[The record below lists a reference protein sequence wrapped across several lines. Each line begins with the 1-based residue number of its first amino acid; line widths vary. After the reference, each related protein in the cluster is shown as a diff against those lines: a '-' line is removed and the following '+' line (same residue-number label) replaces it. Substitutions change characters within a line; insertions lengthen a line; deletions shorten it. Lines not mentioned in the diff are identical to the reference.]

1 MSVTKSILGPGEYNE
16 KDLIMIE
23 LAARGASGKEI
34 ATEMGYSEKHIY
46 RRLAEP
52 KIRDGIKDMC
62 RAITTQRKRRM
73 ASHWDKMENVF
84 LDVMND
90 VEAGPFARVAA
101 ATQVKNMVFQIADQD
116 LQDELEE
123 IRQKI
128 QVLEQRTRTGEI
140 GAVEVVDPQDSEE

>member
-1 MSVTKSILGPGEYNE
+1 
-16 KDLIMIE
+16 
-23 LAARGASGKEI
+23 
-34 ATEMGYSEKHIY
+34 MGISEKHIY

-52 KIRDGIKDMC
+52 RIRDGIKDMC
-62 RAITTQRKRRM
+62 RAITTQRKRKM
-73 ASHWDKMENVF
+73 ASHWDKMEEVF

-90 VEAGPFARVAA
+90 REAGPFARVAA

-140 GAVEVVDPQDSEE
+140 GAVEVVDPQESQE

>member
-1 MSVTKSILGPGEYNE
+1 
-16 KDLIMIE
+16 
-23 LAARGASGKEI
+23 
-34 ATEMGYSEKHIY
+34 
-46 RRLAEP
+46 
-52 KIRDGIKDMC
+52 
-62 RAITTQRKRRM
+62 
-73 ASHWDKMENVF
+73 MEEVF

-90 VEAGPFARVAA
+90 REAGPFARVAA

-140 GAVEVVDPQDSEE
+140 GAVEVVDPQESQE